1 MHILSPIFSLFAL
14 ALPLAAQQNSNA
26 FAPEIKTALAAKATG
41 TSVQADNWMVVAANP
56 LAVQSGARV
65 LRAGGTA
72 ADAMVAVQSV
82 LGLVEPQSSGLGG
95 GAFLVWYDGTTR
107 EITTLD
113 GRETAPM
120 AATPTLFQD
129 SSGAPLKFFD
139 VVVGGLSAG
148 TPGTP
153 ALMATAQ

>member
-14 ALPLAAQQNSNA
+14 ALPLAAQQSSNA

-82 LGLVEPQSSGLGG
+82 LGLVEPHSSGLGG
-95 GAFLVWYDGTTR
+95 GAFLVWYDGT
-107 EITTLD
+107 
-113 GRETAPM
+113 
-120 AATPTLFQD
+120 
-129 SSGAPLKFFD
+129 
-139 VVVGGLSAG
+139 
-148 TPGTP
+148 
-153 ALMATAQ
+153 